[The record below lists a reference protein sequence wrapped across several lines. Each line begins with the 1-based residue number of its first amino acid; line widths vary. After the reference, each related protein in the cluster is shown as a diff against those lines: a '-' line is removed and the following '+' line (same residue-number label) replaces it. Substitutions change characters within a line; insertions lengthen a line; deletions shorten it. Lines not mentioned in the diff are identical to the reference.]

1 MKKII
6 IFLSVMCISLL
17 TSIFAQNITLLG
29 STTVSATGSGL
40 SGIPANFSWN
50 IPAGQNRAM
59 VVHFFFERDH
69 RPGSIGENY
78 PTSGASPTFF
88 DFKAGAISMTQ
99 QTVVRTFYRNSV
111 IGSENDVD
119 LSTSLYR
126 YTLTDTQGLPTG
138 ATTFDF
144 SNIKAPLAAGDEVA
158 VSIEVY
164 GNVSPTTSFLPNG
177 NAYWGSESF
186 TNNFS
191 LTPTAATVPVGKTA
205 ADIMYVAAG
214 ATSNDE
220 NLTLNAGWTNI
231 NPTIVITNN
240 NGNALPSSGTSTTDQ
255 KPDNEADGLS
265 LLTAWRLGTP
275 GNTTLTKS
283 NSINLA
289 GVRLNTFSLLPLA
302 KPSITGNVYHDTDGP
317 ADINGIAVSGGGLF
331 VNLINSNGLVVYS
344 ATVTAGAFTIP
355 SGYVTEGETFSLSL
369 SKNAGTIGQ
378 PAPATQ
384 LNTGW
389 TTVGESTT
397 LTGNDGSPNG
407 QLILTAGTSDF
418 TGLKYGILK
427 DKAPGGVISGLG
439 LWTKADK
446 DFSPS
451 LWKDQSGNDY
461 DLTQPTLGM
470 QPVLANSFKKFNY
483 NPAVNFPSK
492 AMGNNQ
498 VANRGVNNS
507 LSMYSV
513 ASLEV
518 ISSANTLHGVG
529 ASGDNPHLGAYPG
542 AKFMMWTSLYG
553 TAANPDI
560 TLSQSYLMSGHW
572 QHAVAGTARIEFD
585 GFPARTGGNQSS
597 PAGNFIVGNDFIN
610 AVSQP
615 WIGLIPE
622 VIVYTS
628 PKSGNE
634 NQRINSYLGIK
645 YGLTL
650 RNEGINTGTFNYLS
664 SNSTAVWNGTANP
677 IYHNNVFGI
686 GRDDISTLHQ
696 KVSVSVNSG
705 TIVTMATNND
715 FVTGNLD
722 PSRTAISDDQEF
734 FVAGDNNNTSLPM
747 MATTI
752 NGNALKII
760 QRKWLSQRT
769 GTTGNT
775 YFQADLSTYENQFST
790 GAVAYMIIAD
800 NENLTTNVKL
810 VLGTKV
816 GSNWVFNNDFDPENV
831 NRYFTFGVTTTSTAS
846 TCYKPGAT
854 GTGLDSKVGITSL
867 SRAGAEN
874 TDNWPMARK
883 GAWLALEA
891 KTKGFVPNRVAF
903 DVSGNPVGIA
913 SANFV
918 EGMMVFDTTNKC
930 LKMYTV
936 KDGSTLP
943 AWHCM
948 STQTCP
954 DATAR
959 KINIGYWAGLWDGN
973 EYALG
978 GTGLPTFNSQLQSPL
993 NYGTAGTYNKIEG
1006 INFFKFEAQELS
1018 NLSGAQLKSMVDVF
1032 CVGVQFNV
1040 DLDAATIA
1048 KIKDFTDLGG
1058 VVIVLLDNGRN
1069 TPALQGFGG
1078 TGTVGSGSATSY
1090 TVVGTTGS
1098 TGVFG
1103 NVPGNTAI
1111 NAAQTMG
1118 RVLKT
1123 QLAPGSEV
1131 LANEG
1136 AIVSANAGIWT
1147 TGTNGRVIFFW
1158 DEGVFRNGAVSGTT
1172 IDTAQ
1177 EKYLHN
1183 IMAYALD
1190 KLGL

>member
-1 MKKII
+1 MKKFILLFFAVLY
-6 IFLSVMCISLL
+6 FLSGNLS
-17 TSIFAQNITLLG
+17 AQNVTLLG
-29 STTVSATGSGL
+29 KTSISAIGSGTGGKPTL
-40 SGIPANFSWN
+40 SWN
-50 IPAGQNRAM
+50 IPAGQNRVM
-59 VVHFFFERDH
+59 IIHFWFERDH
-69 RPGSIGENY
+69 RPGAANNY
-78 PTSGASPTFF
+78 PSGNSGADYFPLTV
-88 DFKAGAISMTQ
+88 AGQSMTGSS
-99 QTVVRTFYRNSV
+99 VLRTYHLAVGGGTF
-111 IGSENDVD
+111 
-119 LSTSLYR
+119 STAEMSSSFYR
-126 YTLTDTQGLPTG
+126 YTLSDSQGLPTG
-138 ATTFDF
+138 LSTFDF
-144 SNIKAPLAAGDEVA
+144 SGIITPANVADEVA

-164 GNVSPTTSFLPNG
+164 GNVSPSTSFTST
-177 NAYWGSESF
+177 GSNSWIEAATQNTTF
-186 TNNFS
+186 N
-191 LTPTAATVPVGKTA
+191 LTPTAATTPVGRTA
-205 ADIMYVAAG
+205 TDVMYVSFG
-214 ATSNDE
+214 ATAMDE
-220 NLTLNAGWTNI
+220 NISFDAGWTNI
-231 NPTIVITNN
+231 NQMKITNN
-240 NGNALPSSGTSTTDQ
+240 AGSAFNLRINE
-255 KPDNEADGLS
+255 PDGVS
-265 LLTAWRLGTP
+265 LLTAYRNGAAS
-275 GNTTLTKS
+275 TTLTKS
-283 NSINLA
+283 SAQRITA
-289 GVRLNTFSLLPLA
+289 VRLNIVPLLPLA
-302 KPSITGNVYHDTDGP
+302 KPSITGNVYHDIDGS
-317 ADINGIAVSGGGLF
+317 ANINGLPINGGGLY
-331 VNLINSNGLVVYS
+331 VNLIDTNGLLVYS

-355 SGYVTEGETFSLSL
+355 SMYVTEGETYSLSL
-369 SKNAGTIGQ
+369 SKNTGTIGQ
-378 PAPATQ
+378 PAPITQ
-384 LNTGW
+384 LNLGW
-389 TTVGESTT
+389 STVGESTSV
-397 LTGNDGSPNG
+397 TGNDGSPNG
-407 QLILTAGTSDF
+407 QLTLTAGTSDI

-427 DKAPGGVISGLG
+427 YGAPGGVVTGLG
-439 LWTKADK
+439 LWAKADK

-461 DLTQPTLGM
+461 DLTQPTAGM
-470 QPVLANSFKKFNY
+470 QPILANSFKKFNY
-483 NPAVNFPSK
+483 NPAGNFANK

-518 ISSANTLHGVG
+518 NSGANTLLGVG
-529 ASGDNPHLGAYPG
+529 ANGDNPHLGAYPG
-542 AKFMMWTSLYG
+542 PKFMMWTSLYG

-610 AVSQP
+610 AVNQP
-615 WIGLIPE
+615 WNGLIPE

-650 RNEGINTGTFNYLS
+650 RNEGIDTGTFNYLS

-775 YFQADLSTYENQFST
+775 YFQADLSTYENQFDT

-816 GSNWVFNNDFDPENV
+816 GSNWVFNNDFDLENI
-831 NRYFTFGVTTTSTAS
+831 NRYFTFGVTTTATAS

-954 DATAR
+954 DTTAR

-973 EYALG
+973 EYAIG
-978 GTGLPTFNSQLQSPL
+978 GTGLPTFNSQLQNPL
-993 NYGTAGTYNKIEG
+993 NYGTTGTYNKIEG
-1006 INFFKFEAQELS
+1006 FNFFKFEAQELS
-1018 NLSGAQLKSMVDVF
+1018 TLSGAQLKSMVDVF

-1048 KIKDFTDLGG
+1048 KIKEFTDLGG
-1058 VVIVLLDNGRN
+1058 VVIVLLDSTRN
-1069 TPALQGFGG
+1069 TPAHQGFGG
-1078 TGTVGSGSATSY
+1078 TGTVGSGSAYSY
-1090 TVVGTTGS
+1090 TVAGTTGS

-1103 NVPGNTAI
+1103 NVAGNTAI
-1111 NAAQTMG
+1111 TAAQTMG

-1123 QLAPGSEV
+1123 QLAAGSEV
-1131 LANEG
+1131 LASEG
-1136 AIVSANAGIWT
+1136 GVASANAGIWT
-1147 TGTNGRVIFFW
+1147 TGTGGRVIFFW
-1158 DEGVFRNGAVSGTT
+1158 DEGVFRASDISGTT
-1172 IDTAQ
+1172 VDTAQ